1 MLAAVIVLGFLV
13 LGMAVIIAMSR
24 RPGSDASAETQQAL
38 LLKADMTELNKSVS
52 ELKDSMHQQLSEQ
65 LGASNKQIA
74 TQSAASIKILQEV
87 TEKLTK
93 LESTNKNV
101 GDIASELKT
110 LQNVLQNPKQRGV
123 IGEYYLEQILK
134 NTLPP
139 GSFELQ
145 YKLGEGL
152 IVDAIIKLDEKLL
165 PIDSKFSLEN
175 YNRLLETEGNERP
188 ALERAFKEDLKRRI
202 DETSKYIRPG
212 KATLDQ
218 ALMFIPSE
226 AIYYDLLA
234 NKVGLGKVSG
244 RNLMQYAVEKKV
256 TIVGPST
263 LAAMLQVI
271 VQGLR
276 SMEIHRDT
284 EKIRKNIE
292 QLQKHLISHNGYMQ
306 KLGSSLGTTVGHF
319 NTTYKELGKI
329 DRDIVKIA
337 DTETSVDPLMLDKP
351 TLDD

>member
-1 MLAAVIVLGFLV
+1 MIIAVIVLGVLV
-13 LGMAVIIAMSR
+13 LILLGVVLR
-24 RPGSDASAETQQAL
+24 RPSTDNGDGNL
-38 LLKADMTELNKSVS
+38 MLKADITELSKNMLQ
-52 ELKDSMHQQLSEQ
+52 LKDGLQKQLTEQ
-65 LGASNKQIA
+65 LGTSNKQMTA
-74 TQSAASIKILQEV
+74 QFAASSKIIADV
-87 TEKLTK
+87 TRKLTE
-93 LESTNKNV
+93 LDRTNKNV
-101 GDIASELKT
+101 GDIANELKT

-123 IGEYYLEQILK
+123 IGEFYLEQILK

-139 GSFELQ
+139 GTYELQ
-145 YKLGEGL
+145 HKLGEGL
-152 IVDAIIKLDEKLL
+152 VVDAAIKLDDKVL

-175 YNRLLETEGNERP
+175 YNRLIEAKDDNRE
-188 ALERAFKEDLKRRI
+188 ALVKLFKTDIKNRI
-202 DETSKYIRPG
+202 DETSKYILPG
-212 KATLDQ
+212 KGTLDQ

-234 NKVGLGKVSG
+234 NKVGLGSVSG
-244 RNLMQYAVEKKV
+244 RNLIQYASEKKV

-263 LAAMLQVI
+263 LSAMLQTI
-271 VQGLR
+271 MQGLR

-292 QLQKHLISHNGYMQ
+292 QLQKHLLAHNSYMM

-337 DTETSVDPLMLDKP
+337 DTDATVEPML
-351 TLDD
+351 LDRPSLED